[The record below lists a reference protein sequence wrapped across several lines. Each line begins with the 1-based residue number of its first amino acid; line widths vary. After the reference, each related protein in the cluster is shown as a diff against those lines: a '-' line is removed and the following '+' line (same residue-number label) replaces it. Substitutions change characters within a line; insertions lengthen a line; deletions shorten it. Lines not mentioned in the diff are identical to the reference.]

1 MYIIMMYIREIAHE
15 SPMTTSSKS
24 ERLSLRLDPLAK
36 QKIEQASSLANCSIN
51 SFILSSVL
59 DKAEQLLSNH
69 ETVKLSDRDR
79 DLFFAAILNPPAPN
93 SALKEALALH
103 RKLAESDV

>member
-1 MYIIMMYIREIAHE
+1 MQENDEMR
-15 SPMTTSSKS
+15 
-24 ERLSLRLDPLAK
+24 
-36 QKIEQASSLANCSIN
+36 IEQASSLANCSAN

-69 ETVKLSDRDR
+69 ETVKLTDRDR

-93 SALKEALALH
+93 PALSEALALH
-103 RKLAESDV
+103 HLVPSPYQGEG

>member
-1 MYIIMMYIREIAHE
+1 VTHV
-15 SPMTTSSKS
+15 TTSPKS

-36 QKIEQASSLANCSIN
+36 QKIEQASSLANCSVN

-59 DKAEQLLSNH
+59 DKAEQLISTH
-69 ETVKLSDRDR
+69 ETVKLTDRDR

-93 SALKEALALH
+93 PALKEALALH
-103 RKLAESDV
+103 QRLAESDV